1 MTTQEYRTESDF
13 YSEYIHERI
22 IHTGHDYDDVKWT
35 DLWSDFYAWFVLSYG
50 RSHIPKKAEAK
61 KKFQETLNP
70 NPKKGPHKFVGYL
83 IDRSK

>member
-1 MTTQEYRTESDF
+1 M
-13 YSEYIHERI
+13 
-22 IHTGHDYDDVKWT
+22 
-35 DLWSDFYAWFVLSYG
+35 WSDFYAWFVLSYG

-70 NPKKGPHKFVGYL
+70 NPKKGSHKFVGYL